1 MTNGVANHHRIS
13 IISSFGYFYPPH
25 GSTGLGRPA
34 PTPQSST
41 STTPLRTFGEAT
53 PSPILDNIAR
63 ITTRSKT
70 TTQDNSDSSRSS
82 PPETVSPVD
91 PVLLGGGM
99 SSTEVNA
106 LSQAYSGLTLGK
118 LAPKH
123 IDYFSGEN
131 FQDFNEWHR
140 QFEDII
146 RTSVV
151 PLPEQGKV
159 NTLYATLRGEAR
171 DVIDEMQPEDRNNYD
186 KIISF
191 LRSHFEKP
199 QFQDAAKRELA
210 NCRQNAGEDVYS
222 YSKRIKKAVYNFMRH
237 EPQTKIQQKLL
248 EEFVDRLRLDLKFFV
263 RPHKCKTFEDALEKA
278 ADYEALHKEASDNNL
293 VYHPELHIFVPKADL
308 ARRTTPETNQERM
321 DPPMADNFRPR
332 EATVYGYHDSPTLD
346 STIGPLQGCRY
357 EDGSCTTKDGAAV
370 IWTPESEE
378 KFHSEAVFAKVG
390 LDLCGPLKTTDRE
403 EPPTTPT
410 VAPESCVSETSPGD
424 VHLEEEK
431 IDVQD
436 VETSLTT
443 SITESSSAKDG
454 ETSSIAPDAKPPMAT
469 ESQDTQATGV
479 TVGTVD
485 SAQGSER
492 SVVILCTTRT
502 QMETR
507 TTRTF
512 FSDEKRLNV
521 ALSRGRRNMVGHR
534 PLVPRSWRRHGPQLL
549 RQPDAADVTILSP
562 RTDSC

>member
-106 LSQAYSGLTLGK
+106 LSQAHSGLTLGK

-248 EEFVDRLRLDLKFFV
+248 EEFVERLRLDLKFFV

-308 ARRTTPETNQERM
+308 TRRTTPETIQERM

-332 EATVYGYHDSPTLD
+332 EVRQFSNGFNRSAGVRPQNSNVTCYKCGRNGHFANVCRTSMPPPRNNFNNRRQFPIRNNPQPNSNYRPNPRERIDHSRPIAQRNPISQQHPDTYDRSNVLAVEQTPAPDTTNPCNQSLLEEKDAHIAALIARNNALADIAYATREQNTHSN
-346 STIGPLQGCRY
+346 
-357 EDGSCTTKDGAAV
+357 
-370 IWTPESEE
+370 SEE
-378 KFHSEAVFAKVG
+378 
-390 LDLCGPLKTTDRE
+390 
-403 EPPTTPT
+403 
-410 VAPESCVSETSPGD
+410 TSRR
-424 VHLEEEK
+424 
-431 IDVQD
+431 
-436 VETSLTT
+436 TF
-443 SITESSSAKDG
+443 SSSSN
-454 ETSSIAPDAKPPMAT
+454 SSKLPYTMLVVLALAAQASAFELPPAT
-469 ESQDTQATGV
+469 
-479 TVGTVD
+479 
-485 SAQGSER
+485 
-492 SVVILCTTRT
+492 
-502 QMETR
+502 
-507 TTRTF
+507 
-512 FSDEKRLNV
+512 
-521 ALSRGRRNMVGHR
+521 
-534 PLVPRSWRRHGPQLL
+534 L
-549 RQPDAADVTILSP
+549 RQPASQWARSTVRKDLNDP
-562 RTDSC
+562 

>member
-332 EATVYGYHDSPTLD
+332 EIMSDYLASNVSMDVTS
-346 STIGPLQGCRY
+346 S
-357 EDGSCTTKDGAAV
+357 
-370 IWTPESEE
+370 
-378 KFHSEAVFAKVG
+378 
-390 LDLCGPLKTTDRE
+390 E

-534 PLVPRSWRRHGPQLL
+534 PWLNPRLVRTAFYGKNNFC
-549 RQPDAADVTILSP
+549 ADEYFEYG
-562 RTDSC
+562 